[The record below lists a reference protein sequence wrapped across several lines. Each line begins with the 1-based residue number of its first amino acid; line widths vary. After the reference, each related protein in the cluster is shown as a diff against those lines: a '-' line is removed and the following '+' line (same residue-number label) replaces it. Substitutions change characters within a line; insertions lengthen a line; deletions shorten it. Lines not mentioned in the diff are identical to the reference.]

1 MTAYFVTGTDTGI
14 GKTVFSAGLAGRLCA
29 QYWKPIQSGLE
40 GETDS
45 VTVAQLSGANTL
57 PEAYRLA
64 LPASPNISAAA
75 EGRRIE
81 VSTLTLPKERPLV
94 VEGVGGVM
102 VPLNDKS
109 LVLDLIV
116 QWQLPVILCARTAL
130 GTINHSLLS
139 LLALKARKLTVHG
152 VVFIGAAE
160 PNVEETIVRI
170 GEVRHLGRLPF
181 LPVLSAVTLQEAFD
195 AAFPESAF
203 NGAPT

>member
-14 GKTVFSAGLAGRLCA
+14 GKTVFSAGLAGRLRA

-40 GETDS
+40 DETDS
-45 VTVAQLSGANTL
+45 VTVARLSGANTL
-57 PEAYRLA
+57 PEAYRLV

-75 EGRRIE
+75 EGRRIDF
-81 VSTLTLPKERPLV
+81 STLTLPKERPLV

-102 VPLNDKS
+102 VPLNDRS
-109 LVLDLIV
+109 LVLDLMAD
-116 QWQLPVILCARTAL
+116 WQLPVILCARTAL

-152 VVFIGAAE
+152 VVFIGPAE

-181 LPVLSAVTLQEAFD
+181 LPVLSSVNLQEAFD

-203 NGAPT
+203 NGAPA

>member
-14 GKTVFSAGLAGRLCA
+14 GKTIFAAGLAGRLRA

-45 VTVAQLSGANTL
+45 LTVARLSGANAF

-75 EGRRIE
+75 EGRWID
-81 VSTLTLPKERPLV
+81 VSSLRLPKARPLV

-102 VPLNDKS
+102 VPLNDKT
-109 LVLDLIV
+109 LVLDLMA

-139 LLALKARKLTVHG
+139 LLALQARKLTVHG
-152 VVFIGAAE
+152 VVFIGPAE
-160 PNVEETIVRI
+160 PKVEETIAHI

-181 LPVLSAVTLQEAFD
+181 LPVLSSVTLQGAFD

-203 NGAPT
+203 NGAPA